1 MLFSTIGEVELGQIS
16 AKEASDT
23 NLTVGVLYEKYYD
36 RIVRYIFVR
45 IGDQSEAENLAGD
58 VFLKALKSFD
68 SFHGNGEQ
76 IRSWLFKIAHNLMVD
91 YVRKASKQKFIL
103 FNDIEIPDKSSIEE
117 TVEKKFEVEKLSKAL
132 KQLTPAQR
140 EVIGLRYFAGLS
152 SDEVGKILG
161 KSSGSVRQMQWAAV
175 EALRKQMHIWD
186 AISACCR
193 VKAIAIS
200 TERYG

>member
-1 MLFSTIGEVELGQIS
+1 MLRQVMLLSTIGEVELGQIS
-16 AKEASDT
+16 ANKASDT
-23 NLTVGVLYEKYYD
+23 NVTVGVLYEKYYD

-68 SFHGNGEQ
+68 SFNGQVEQ
-76 IRSWLFKIAHNLMVD
+76 VRGWLFKIAHNLMVD

-117 TVEKKFEVEKLSKAL
+117 TVEKKFEVESLSKAL

-161 KSSGSVRQMQWAAV
+161 KSSGAVRQMQWAAV
-175 EALRKQMHIWD
+175 EALRKQMHTLD
-186 AISACCR
+186 ALS
-193 VKAIAIS
+193 
-200 TERYG
+200 GGGW

>member
-1 MLFSTIGEVELGQIS
+1 MLLSTIGEVELGQTNTND
-16 AKEASDT
+16 ASNT
-23 NLTVGVLYEKYYD
+23 NVTVGVLYQEYYD

-68 SFHGNGEQ
+68 SFHGHGGQ
-76 IRSWLFKIAHNLMVD
+76 VRGWLFKIAHNLMVD

-117 TVEKKFEVEKLSKAL
+117 TMEKKFEVERLSKAL

-161 KSSGSVRQMQWAAV
+161 KSNGAVRQMQWAAV
-175 EALRKQMHIWD
+175 EALRKQMHTRD
-186 AISACCR
+186 AIS
-193 VKAIAIS
+193 
-200 TERYG
+200 GGGW

>member
-1 MLFSTIGEVELGQIS
+1 MLSSTVGEVDLSQLSTERTT
-16 AKEASDT
+16 DT
-23 NLTVGVLYEKYYD
+23 NVTVGVLYEKYYD

-68 SFHGNGEQ
+68 SFNGQGEQ
-76 IRSWLFKIAHNLMVD
+76 VRGWLFKIAHNLMVD

-117 TVEKKFEVEKLSKAL
+117 TVEKKFEVESLSKAL

-161 KSSGSVRQMQWAAV
+161 KSSGAVRQMQWAAV
-175 EALRKQMHIWD
+175 EALRKQMHTLD
-186 AISACCR
+186 ALS
-193 VKAIAIS
+193 
-200 TERYG
+200 GGGW